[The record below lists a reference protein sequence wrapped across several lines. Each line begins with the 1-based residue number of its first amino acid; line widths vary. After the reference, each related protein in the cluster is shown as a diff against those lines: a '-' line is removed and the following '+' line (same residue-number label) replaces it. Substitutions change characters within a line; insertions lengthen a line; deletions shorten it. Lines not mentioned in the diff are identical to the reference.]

1 MSGATETQ
9 AANME
14 EGRETKSSRFQASGN
29 KTICMHKP
37 ERVKPSAR
45 ASLQDT
51 YQPCQVDS
59 YEISVQR
66 IVEIFLKCQK
76 SVC

>member
-14 EGRETKSSRFQASGN
+14 EGLETKSSHFQASGN
-29 KTICMHKP
+29 KAICMHKP
-37 ERVKPSAR
+37 EHVNRSAR

-59 YEISVQR
+59 YENSVQR
-66 IVEIFLKCQK
+66 IAGIFLKCQK